1 MARKLLFMDIAPSL
15 TDSHEYGL
23 LVNQLGTFE
32 TERLRSRARLMQLEQ
47 AAAYRAA
54 AIDLVARLVDE
65 CAKDVQSWNSPT
77 EWKMV
82 GDALGVTAQAASQ
95 GHKRWKAAQK

>member
-1 MARKLLFMDIAPSL
+1 MDIAPSL
-15 TDSHEYGL
+15 TDSHEYAL

-32 TERLRSRARLMQLEQ
+32 TEHMKSRRVLKQLEQ
-47 AAAYRAA
+47 AAAFRAA
-54 AIDLVARLVDE
+54 ANDLVARLVDE
-65 CAKDVQSWNSPT
+65 CAKDVRAWNSPT

-95 GHKRWKAAQK
+95 GHKRWNAAQK